1 MSISR
6 VLSGMRPTGWLH
18 LGHYHG
24 VLENWV
30 RLQHEHDCYFFVAD
44 WHALTTHYDD
54 PRALA
59 GHTRDMVIDW
69 LAAGVD
75 PDKATICVQSA
86 MPEHAELHVL
96 LSMGTPLSWLE
107 RVPTY
112 KDQQEKLKEKDLA
125 TYGFLGYPLLQS
137 ADILLYGADKV
148 PVGADQVAHVE
159 LTREVAR
166 RFNHLYGR
174 EFDAEAKLAAAIAL
188 LDKDTGKK
196 YQRMARKYKEQ
207 GDADSLKYGKLL
219 VAEQTQLSSTDRER
233 LLGGLDGSGRVIL
246 TEPVALLTEASK
258 MPGLDGQ
265 KMSKSYGNTISLRE
279 SPDNVREKLRKMPTD
294 PARVRRTDAGNPA
307 RCPVWQLHEIY
318 SNQTTKDWVQAGCTS
333 ASIGCLDCKQ
343 PVVDSINQMLLPMR
357 ERAAEFEQDP
367 AQLNRIL
374 SDGAARARETAHA
387 TLREV
392 RHAMGLIGTWSQ

>member
-1 MSISR
+1 M
-6 VLSGMRPTGWLH
+6 
-18 LGHYHG
+18 
-24 VLENWV
+24 
-30 RLQHEHDCYFFVAD
+30 
-44 WHALTTHYDD
+44 
-54 PRALA
+54 
-59 GHTRDMVIDW
+59 
-69 LAAGVD
+69 
-75 PDKATICVQSA
+75 
-86 MPEHAELHVL
+86 
-96 LSMGTPLSWLE
+96 
-107 RVPTY
+107 
-112 KDQQEKLKEKDLA
+112 
-125 TYGFLGYPLLQS
+125 
-137 ADILLYGADKV
+137 
-148 PVGADQVAHVE
+148 
-159 LTREVAR
+159 
-166 RFNHLYGR
+166 
-174 EFDAEAKLAAAIAL
+174 
-188 LDKDTGKK
+188 
-196 YQRMARKYKEQ
+196 
-207 GDADSLKYGKLL
+207 

>member
-75 PDKATICVQSA
+75 PDKATIFVQSA